1 MRLNLVK
8 MFVTYSFCVFAAPGF
23 AQSAPDQG
31 FEESE
36 RTLLETADAIAEQ
49 VANIRG
55 LPLTQPIK
63 KGIKRREELRAV
75 LVTKLAEEVS
85 DDQIEAEGKVYKRL
99 GLIPPDMNYKKVLLD
114 VLTEQIA
121 GFYDQKTK
129 ELYVMQG
136 IPMSFQ
142 KPAMAHELFH
152 AIQDQHFDIL
162 SLQEPFNSSE
172 NGDFAL
178 ARAALLEGDA
188 TIVMLD
194 YSLYEGGSLPQ
205 GEATSVVDIPIIAG
219 TLRNISFDDLSA
231 LEQMMGTS
239 GAPKDMQA
247 GAAALSEAPAVFRE
261 LLMFPYFAGMR
272 FVVASRIGRSWK
284 DVDAVYAN
292 PPVSTE
298 QILHPEK
305 YYSGDQPQFL
315 SYETGTELDGY
326 ERIYDTVLGEFQVRL
341 WLKLT
346 LEEDGFDA
354 AAAGWDGDRLAA
366 YEKDGHVIVT
376 TVLAWDDENEAKE
389 FYQTLLKAT
398 RKRYPNAKS
407 SDHRGKLG
415 ESNCLQIDAQES
427 VYIERWGDLVIYIEG
442 AGTTSGQPSVAAIRE
457 SIAGSLKR
465 ELLSDVIRAR
475 KTAVN

>member
-1 MRLNLVK
+1 MLSHSLKLLVTCL
-8 MFVTYSFCVFAAPGF
+8 FLLSASPVN
-23 AQSAPDQG
+23 AQNAPDQG
-31 FEESE
+31 FEASE

-49 VANIRG
+49 VATIRG
-55 LPLTQPIK
+55 LPLTRPIK
-63 KGIKRREELRAV
+63 KGIKRREELRSV

-162 SLQEPFNSSE
+162 SMQEPFSSSE

-194 YSLYEGGSLPQ
+194 YSLHEAGSLPQ
-205 GEATSVVDIPIIAG
+205 GTATSVVDIPIIAG

-272 FVVASRIGRSWK
+272 FVVASRIGRTWK
-284 DVDAVYAN
+284 DTDAVYAN

-305 YYSGDQPQFL
+305 YFAGDQPQFL
-315 SYETGTELDGY
+315 SYEVGSALDGY
-326 ERIYDTVLGEFQVRL
+326 KRIYDTVLGEFQVRL

-346 LEEDGFDA
+346 LEEDGYDA

-366 YEKDGHVIVT
+366 FEKDGHVIVT
-376 TVLAWDDENEAKE
+376 TVLAWDDQNEAKE
-389 FYQTLLKAT
+389 FQQTLLKAT
-398 RKRYPNAKS
+398 KKRYPDAKS
-407 SDHRGKLG
+407 SEHRGKVG
-415 ESNCLQIDAQES
+415 ESTCLQISAGES
-427 VYIERWGDLVIYIEG
+427 VYIERWGDIVIYIEG
-442 AGTTSGQPSVAAIRE
+442 AGTEPGQPSMASIRE
-457 SIAGSLKR
+457 SIASSLKR
-465 ELLSDVIRAR
+465 ESLSAVISER
-475 KTAVN
+475 KAAAN

>member
-8 MFVTYSFCVFAAPGF
+8 MFVTCSFCVFTASGF
-23 AQSAPDQG
+23 AQNAPDQG

-85 DDQIEAEGKVYKRL
+85 DSQIEAEGKVYKRL
-99 GLIPPDMNYKKVLLD
+99 GLIPQDMNYKKVLLD

-231 LEQMMGTS
+231 VEQMMGAS
-239 GAPKDMQA
+239 GAPQDMQA

-284 DVDAVYAN
+284 DVDVVYAN

-298 QILHPEK
+298 QIMHPEK
-305 YYSGDQPQFL
+305 YYAGDQPQFL
-315 SYETGTELDGY
+315 SYEVGSELDDH

-346 LEEDGFDA
+346 LEEDGYDA

-366 YEKDGHVIVT
+366 FEKDGHVIVT

-389 FYQTLLKAT
+389 FHQTLLKAT

-407 SDHRGKLG
+407 NDHRGKLG
-415 ESNCLQIDAQES
+415 ESNCIQIDARES

-442 AGTTSGQPSVAAIRE
+442 AGTTPGQPSVAAIRE

-465 ELLSDVIRAR
+465 ELLSDVIDAR
-475 KTAVN
+475 KNAVN